1 MVTIHFFKSY
11 SIQGQE
17 LQKILEE
24 TLSGY
29 MKNELNVEIRLEIK
43 DSKGLNVQEGNAPL
57 QVLTATFQ
65 NDIVII
71 DGSIEEF
78 EEYPLGA
85 NYECVTPAVSSFD
98 NILVVSRT
106 QLPLNFIPCRSNV
119 ARLGEKDFVNHDND
133 KGGYKKAYTND
144 MILTWLK
151 HELKKMYLNNRLV
164 RPEECRIDF
173 SLSYADLMQ
182 KEMQVIEENMVAV
195 KNERE
200 LDSDGNLK
208 NIGHKKKIFLS
219 YRTRY
224 ARCEGKGVKY
234 LDKYDIEDVKA
245 EIIRYHKDIVGDG
258 GEWDEP
264 FCYPQGVLS
273 NEFMPEIRRWA
284 FVSIPD
290 RKIRECDEFWIFNTN
305 YKPKSSNGSHEEVGY
320 WDSWWCL
327 GEFLTIVRMKYQGD
341 LKDNFK
347 VMLFSPDKGNP
358 IEELPL
364 NKIPNMTDE
373 QNRELARYFAN
384 GDFLEAGMESMGKM
398 RKKKKWS
405 IPRLYVYFWLMRKFV
420 WPNIMKQGDFKNYP
434 FKYYKDSVDCHVYDI
449 GFVNDRILECSSCK
463 VKGRK
468 LEDIINDN
476 SFVWRF
482 LNVNGCY
489 TNKYNVPAPKGV
501 VKINDEEL
509 QRYAQKDNSY
519 LLECQ
524 GHHKICVKK
533 SEDCFYIFWTPR
545 NGKATGPENCVIE
558 KVDLYEVVE

>member
-1 MVTIHFFKSY
+1 
-11 SIQGQE
+11 
-17 LQKILEE
+17 
-24 TLSGY
+24 
-29 MKNELNVEIRLEIK
+29 
-43 DSKGLNVQEGNAPL
+43 
-57 QVLTATFQ
+57 
-65 NDIVII
+65 
-71 DGSIEEF
+71 
-78 EEYPLGA
+78 
-85 NYECVTPAVSSFD
+85 
-98 NILVVSRT
+98 
-106 QLPLNFIPCRSNV
+106 
-119 ARLGEKDFVNHDND
+119 
-133 KGGYKKAYTND
+133 
-144 MILTWLK
+144 
-151 HELKKMYLNNRLV
+151 
-164 RPEECRIDF
+164 
-173 SLSYADLMQ
+173 
-182 KEMQVIEENMVAV
+182 
-195 KNERE
+195 
-200 LDSDGNLK
+200 
-208 NIGHKKKIFLS
+208 
-219 YRTRY
+219 
-224 ARCEGKGVKY
+224 
-234 LDKYDIEDVKA
+234 
-245 EIIRYHKDIVGDG
+245 
-258 GEWDEP
+258 
-264 FCYPQGVLS
+264 
-273 NEFMPEIRRWA
+273 MPEIRRWA

-305 YKPKSSNGSHEEVGY
+305 YKPKSSDVSHEEVGY

-341 LKDNFK
+341 LKENFK

-463 VKGRK
+463 INGRK

-482 LNVNGCY
+482 LNINGYY

-533 SEDCFYIFWTPR
+533 SEDCFYVFWTPR
-545 NGKATGPENCVIE
+545 NGKATGPDNCVIE
-558 KVDLYEVVE
+558 KVDLYEVIE